1 VTRDLAVQARL
12 QPIGPVSVSAGVA
25 SLPDHGAS
33 AIALLRA
40 ADRALYRAKGNG
52 RNRVCVAEVNA
63 SGASNTP
70 NVPFGRFREPGGGS
84 EPTSSALSRAGRPD
98 SPRSS
103 EARPCSEDAHRS
115 RRLVRYPVRYCSF
128 AVSEPAVRRDRNIV
142 SWSAS

>member
-1 VTRDLAVQARL
+1 VAGGRADELREVSRGLAVQARL

-70 NVPFGRFREPGGGS
+70 NVLL
-84 EPTSSALSRAGRPD
+84 AD
-98 SPRSS
+98 
-103 EARPCSEDAHRS
+103 
-115 RRLVRYPVRYCSF
+115 
-128 AVSEPAVRRDRNIV
+128 
-142 SWSAS
+142 SASLAEDLSPLPLR